1 MTMSDRAPPA
11 NASLRRALAEGTAA
25 QARARPAIRR
35 GNGLLPVLPAV
46 AFLLLFFLVPLL
58 ENGAHSVWLPS
69 AQGERFSLE
78 YYVKLFSDSYYVAVI
93 GRTILLSVVVTA
105 ICAVLGYP
113 VAYFMVRHAGR
124 WNGLIIFLL
133 VAPLLTSIIMRTFGW
148 SVILARNG
156 VLNTALLDLGL
167 IDRPLRLL
175 QGPWSVVIGLVHVLV
190 PFMVISIAAVLKGVD
205 SQLEEAAQLLGAG
218 RLRTFRE
225 VTLPLSLDGVA
236 TGSIVVFMLANGSF
250 LTMLLLGGGTVVTL
264 PLLIYQQF
272 LLVQNLAFA
281 AAMGNVLLAL
291 AVLSLFLQLRLIRRQ
306 GIQR

>member
-1 MTMSDRAPPA
+1 MTSDRAQLV
-11 NASLRRALAEGTAA
+11 NASLAA
-25 QARARPAIRR
+25 RVAMPAPASARPGAQFAA
-35 GNGLLPVLPAV
+35 GLLPVLPAV
-46 AFLLLFFLVPLL
+46 AFLLLFFVAPLVQ
-58 ENGAHSVWLPS
+58 NGAHSIWLPS
-69 AQGERFSLE
+69 PQGGRLSAA
-78 YYVKLFSDSYYVAVI
+78 YYAKLFFDSYYLTVI
-93 GRTILLSVVVTA
+93 GQTLLLSVIVTA

-124 WNGLIIFLL
+124 WTGLIIFLL

-156 VLNTALLDLGL
+156 VLNSTLLGL
-167 IDRPLRLL
+167 GFIERPLRLL
-175 QGPWSVVIGLVHVLV
+175 QGPSSVIIGLVHVLV

-205 SQLEEAAQLLGAG
+205 RRLEEAAQLLGAG

-250 LTMLLLGGGTVVTL
+250 LTMLLLGGGSVVTL

-272 LLVQNLAFA
+272 LLVQNLGFA

-306 GIQR
+306 GVHR

>member
-1 MTMSDRAPPA
+1 MTMDDRAQLVNAAPLAAAASAQPPA
-11 NASLRRALAEGTAA
+11 
-25 QARARPAIRR
+25 RPGSRP
-35 GNGLLPVLPAV
+35 GKGLLPVLPAV
-46 AFLLLFFLVPLL
+46 TFLLLFFLVPLV
-58 ENGAHSVWLPS
+58 ENGAHSVWVPS
-69 AQGERFSLE
+69 SGGARFSAE
-78 YYVKLFSDSYYVAVI
+78 YYVKLFSDSYYLTVI
-93 GRTILLSVVVTA
+93 GRTIWLSFLVTA

-156 VLNTALLDLGL
+156 VLNSTLLGLGL
-167 IDRPLRLL
+167 IERPLRLL
-175 QGPWSVVIGLVHVLV
+175 QDPSSVVIGLVHVLV

-205 SQLEEAAQLLGAG
+205 TQLEEAAQLLGAS

-225 VTLPLSLDGVA
+225 VTLPLSVDGVA

-291 AVLSLFLQLRLIRRQ
+291 AVLSLFLQLRLIRRR
-306 GIQR
+306 GVQR

>member
-1 MTMSDRAPPA
+1 MPRGDRAQLADASPPLA
-11 NASLRRALAEGTAA
+11 AASAMSA
-25 QARARPAIRR
+25 QVRARPGVLPAR
-35 GNGLLPVLPAV
+35 GLLPIVPAV
-46 AFLLLFFLVPLL
+46 AFLLFFFVVPLV

-69 AQGERFSLE
+69 PGGGRFSAE
-78 YYVKLFSDSYYVAVI
+78 YYLKLFSDSYYLTVI
-93 GRTILLSVVVTA
+93 GQTILLSFIVTA
-105 ICAVLGYP
+105 ICAILGYP

-156 VLNTALLDLGL
+156 VLNATLLSLG
-167 IDRPLRLL
+167 IIERPLRLL
-175 QGPWSVVIGLVHVLV
+175 QGPSSVIIGLVHVLV

-205 SQLEEAAQLLGAG
+205 RQLEEAAQLLGAG
-218 RLRTFRE
+218 RFRTFRE

-236 TGSIVVFMLANGSF
+236 TGSIIVFMLANGSF
-250 LTMLLLGGGTVVTL
+250 LTMLLLGGGSVVTL

-272 LLVQNLAFA
+272 LLVQNLGFA

-306 GIQR
+306 GVQR

>member
-1 MTMSDRAPPA
+1 MTRGDRAQLA
-11 NASLRRALAEGTAA
+11 NASPRVAATMAA
-25 QARARPAIRR
+25 QVRARPGVLPAR
-35 GNGLLPVLPAV
+35 GLLPIVPAV
-46 AFLLLFFLVPLL
+46 AFLLLFFVVPLV

-69 AQGERFSLE
+69 PEGGRFSAA
-78 YYVKLFSDSYYVAVI
+78 YYVKLFSDSYYLTVI
-93 GRTILLSVVVTA
+93 GQTILLSFIVTA

-156 VLNTALLDLGL
+156 VLNTTLLGL
-167 IDRPLRLL
+167 GVIERPLRLL
-175 QGPWSVVIGLVHVLV
+175 QGPSSVIIGLVHVLV

-205 SQLEEAAQLLGAG
+205 RQLEEAAQLLGAG
-218 RLRTFRE
+218 RFRTFRE

-250 LTMLLLGGGTVVTL
+250 LTMLLLGGGSVVTL

-272 LLVQNLAFA
+272 LLVQNLGFA

-306 GIQR
+306 GVQR

>member
-1 MTMSDRAPPA
+1 MKMSDRVQSANITPAHAAAAVLAQA
-11 NASLRRALAEGTAA
+11 NARSGVHS
-25 QARARPAIRR
+25 AR
-35 GNGLLPVLPAV
+35 GLLPVLPAV
-46 AFLLLFFLVPLL
+46 IFLLLFFVAPLVQ
-58 ENGAHSVWLPS
+58 NGTHSIWLPS
-69 AQGERFSLE
+69 PEGGRFSVE
-78 YYVKLFSDSYYVAVI
+78 YYAKLFSDSYYVTVI
-93 GRTILLSVVVTA
+93 GQTILLSVIVTA

-148 SVILARNG
+148 SVILGRNG
-156 VLNTALLDLGL
+156 VLNSALLGLGL
-167 IDRPLRLL
+167 IERPLRLL
-175 QGPWSVVIGLVHVLV
+175 QGPSSVVIGLVHVLV

-205 SQLEEAAQLLGAG
+205 QRLEEAAELLGAG

-250 LTMLLLGGGTVVTL
+250 LTMLLLGGGSVVTL

-272 LLVQNLAFA
+272 LLVQNLGFA

-291 AVLSLFLQLRLIRRQ
+291 AVFSLFLQLRLIRRQ
-306 GIQR
+306 GVQR

>member
-11 NASLRRALAEGTAA
+11 NASLPLALAASTAA

-35 GNGLLPVLPAV
+35 GNGLLPFLPAV
-46 AFLLLFFLVPLL
+46 AFLFLFFLVPLL

-69 AQGERFSLE
+69 AQGERFSVE